1 MTYYFSLNITS
12 QEYLPYYQGR
22 VQTVVVVTEQ
32 GVKIEFPAMHLRNH
46 LTSTGISGRFCLQ
59 TRNNKFLS
67 LDKIA

>member
-12 QEYLPYYQGR
+12 QDYLPYYQGR
-22 VQTVVVVTEQ
+22 VQSVVVMTEQ

-46 LTSTGISGRFCLQ
+46 LTASGIKGRFCLQ
-59 TRNNKFLS
+59 TQNNKFLS